1 MTTAAGS
8 PDSARVVAVVPAK
21 DRADTVGATVAA
33 LRNVVGVGRVVV
45 VDDGSGDATS
55 ATALAAGAAVLRLP
69 QNLGKGAAVAAAV
82 KAIGDDADVFLLVD
96 ADVGA
101 TAGAV
106 SALLDPVLAGQA
118 DMTIAVLPPAGK
130 RGGLG
135 LVRRLSAA
143 GIRRA
148 TSAAGAPGFVAGAP
162 LSGQRAVSA
171 ALLRRINLA
180 PRFGLEVALTVDAVR
195 TGARVVE
202 VPVAMEHRH
211 TGRRMAG
218 FSHRARQGVDIARAL
233 WPRLGAAR
241 NRVTAIVLLGALL
254 TLAALWSG
262 SRWEPSSVPPPARPD
277 KVLILGLPGLS
288 LADIGSGALPNLDRL
303 VDHGALA
310 AMTVRTPSLHPLAA
324 EAYATL
330 GAGARVSAADTD
342 ATTTFGPAGTVLV
355 PDAAGIRRRA
365 GSHVASSPGSLG
377 GALHAAGLTTAV
389 VGNADTALGLT
400 GAVPAHP
407 GTRRPAA
414 LALMDRSGRIDGAV
428 VDGAELLVPEA
439 QAPFGV
445 RAGLDL
451 MVGATERALATHDVV
466 LVDPGDTERARSLT
480 ELDAPRW
487 FVARARRQALSSAD
501 ALLGQLTS
509 RAAPGTLVLVL
520 GMTPPGE
527 EWRLAPAVASGPG
540 VIPGYLHS
548 SSTKRL
554 GLVALTDVAPTILD
568 ALGAPT
574 PASMIGKPLRYH
586 PARADTGRLV
596 RLDRDAAFRERI
608 YYPVALG
615 FIVFQAVLYALVIMA
630 VTVTARARGS
640 RAPLVEWARP
650 VLAHAAV
657 GVAAFPLATF
667 LFRALPAASWPD
679 WAWVGVLVGID
690 TVVVALAGLATR
702 TRRNALAPLAWV
714 AGVTAA
720 VLLIDIATGARLQ
733 VASIMGYSPHSAAR
747 FFGIGNTAF
756 GALGASAVLAAA
768 LHLERAPRRSEA
780 LVTACAFLILV
791 VVVDGAPSLGG
802 DVGGVLTLVP
812 VYGLALL
819 ALSGRRITWR
829 WAAGLVVGTVALVA
843 LAAAVDLTRAP
854 EARTHLGRLVSDTW
868 NHGSDSLFT
877 TMARKA
883 EVNIRVLQRSV
894 WTWVVP
900 VVAMFTLVTLVI
912 QRRGVRL
919 LPVGSSRRIGV
930 LAAVGAGLL
939 GAAANDSGVVVT
951 ALALVYV
958 GPLLAVL
965 VLSPPFREPAW
976 IDRADIEVP
985 SLPSLPSPS

>member
-1 MTTAAGS
+1 VTTAAGG

-33 LRNVVGVGRVVV
+33 LRSVAGVGRVLV

-55 ATALAAGAAVLRLP
+55 AAALAAGAAVLRLP
-69 QNLGKGAAVAAAV
+69 KNLGKGAAVAAAV
-82 KAIGDDADVFLLVD
+82 SAIGDEADVFLLVD

-101 TAGAV
+101 TGGSV
-106 SALLDPVLAGQA
+106 SALLDPVLAGEA
-118 DMTIAVLPPAGK
+118 DMTIAVLPPAGR

-148 TSAAGAPGFVAGAP
+148 TSASGAPGFVGDAP

-171 ALLRRINLA
+171 ALLRRISLA

-195 TGARVVE
+195 AGARVVE
-202 VPVAMEHRH
+202 IPVAMEHRH
-211 TGRRMAG
+211 TGRRLAG
-218 FSHRARQGVDIARAL
+218 FSHRGRQGVDIARAL
-233 WPRLGAAR
+233 WPRLGSAR
-241 NRVTAIVLLGALL
+241 TRVTAIVVLGALL

-262 SRWEPSSVPPPARPD
+262 SRWEPSSIPPPGRPD
-277 KVLILGLPGLS
+277 KVLIFGLPGLS

-310 AMTVRTPSLHPLAA
+310 AMTVRTPSQHPLAA

-330 GAGARVSAADTD
+330 GAGARVRVSDAD
-342 ATTTFGPAGTVLV
+342 ATTALEPEGTVLV
-355 PDAAGIRRRA
+355 PDAAGIRQRA
-365 GSHVASSPGSLG
+365 GRHVASSPGSLG
-377 GALHAAGLTTAV
+377 TALHAAGLTTAV

-407 GTRRPAA
+407 GTQRPAA
-414 LALMDRSGRIDGAV
+414 LALMDRSGRLDEAV
-428 VDGAELLVPEA
+428 VDGAELLVAEA

-445 RAGLDL
+445 RASLNL
-451 MVGATERALATHDVV
+451 VVGATERALASHDVV

-487 FVARARRQALSSAD
+487 FVARARRQALTSTD

-509 RAAPGTLVLVL
+509 RTGPGTLVLVL
-520 GMTPPGE
+520 GMTPPGD
-527 EWRLAPAVASGPG
+527 EWRLAPIVAWGPG
-540 VIPGYLHS
+540 VIPGYLQS

-554 GLVALTDVAPTILD
+554 GLVALTDVAPTVLD

-586 PARADTGRLV
+586 PARTDTGRLV
-596 RLDRDAAFRERI
+596 RLDHDAAFRERI

-615 FIVFQAVLYALVIMA
+615 FIVLQTILYALVVM
-630 VTVTARARGS
+630 TVTARARAS
-640 RAPLVEWARP
+640 RARLVDRAGP
-650 VLAHAAV
+650 VLTHAAV

-667 LFRALPAASWPD
+667 LFRGLPAASWPD
-679 WAWVGVLVGID
+679 YAWVGVLVGID
-690 TVVVALAGLATR
+690 AIVVALSVLATR
-702 TRRNALAPLAWV
+702 KRRGSLAPFGWV

-720 VLLIDIATGARLQ
+720 VLLLDIATGARLQ

-747 FFGIGNTAF
+747 YFGIGNTAF

-768 LHLERAPRRSEA
+768 IHLERAPRRSEA
-780 LVTACAFLILV
+780 LVAVCAFLVLV

-812 VYGLALL
+812 VYGFAVL

-829 WAAGLVVGTVALVA
+829 WAAGLVLGAVSLVA

-883 EVNIRVLQRSV
+883 EVNMRVLQRSV

-900 VVAMFTLVTLVI
+900 VVAIFTLVTLVI
-912 QRRGVRL
+912 QRRAIRL
-919 LPVGSSRRIGV
+919 LPVGSPRRIGV

-976 IDRADIEVP
+976 IDPVDIEVP
-985 SLPSLPSPS
+985 SLPSPS